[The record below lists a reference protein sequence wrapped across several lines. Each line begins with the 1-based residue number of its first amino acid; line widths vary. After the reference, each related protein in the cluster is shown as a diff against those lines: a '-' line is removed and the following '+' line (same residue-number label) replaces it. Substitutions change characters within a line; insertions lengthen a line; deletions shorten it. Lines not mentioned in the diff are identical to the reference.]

1 LVGCGQ
7 VAFRRILGRV
17 EDLGPP
23 IAYTVLP
30 EGIPV
35 YDRHGNRIGVVDE
48 VLADFRDDVFDGLIV
63 HTTPL
68 LGRHLYAAAEQIE
81 SLHERG
87 VVLAVEEGDLEE
99 REGRR
104 REEDEGTDAS
114 LSARLSRLWGR
125 ITGRR

>member
-1 LVGCGQ
+1 
-7 VAFRRILGRV
+7 V

>member
-1 LVGCGQ
+1 
-7 VAFRRILGRV
+7 V
-17 EDLGPP
+17 EDLGLP

-63 HTTPL
+63 HTVPL
-68 LGRHLYAAAEQIE
+68 PGRHLFAAAEQIE
-81 SLHERG
+81 SLYERG
-87 VVLAVEEGDLEE
+87 AVLGVEEGDLQE
-99 REGRR
+99 REEDSKRR
-104 REEDEGTDAS
+104 REKDERAERP
-114 LSARLSRLWGR
+114 LAAWLARLWDR

>member
-1 LVGCGQ
+1 MPVRGY
-7 VAFRRILGRV
+7 ARDV